1 MQVDITTLYRP
12 AFSRYAYRDFLKMPI
27 HLKNIVQLI
36 LYLIKYGYKNSIL
49 LYFLFKIKLFYI

>member
-1 MQVDITTLYRP
+1 MLLYRP